1 MQTMGKGFTFIVSL
15 AALACLGL
23 LFATSRGNIPREAG
37 LLFGFLMLASAAWVM
52 AALTAAYGLL
62 RHGRGWR
69 WLVALVTLVWLPV
82 LPALCYSV
90 SGFATRRR
98 EPRRPMRE
106 PVAVTTSINP
116 NEVLLSWPLREEA
129 TA

>member
-1 MQTMGKGFTFIVSL
+1 MQTMGKGFTLIVSL

-23 LFATSRGNIPREAG
+23 LFAVSHGSVLREAG
-37 LLFGFLMLASAAWVM
+37 LLLGFLMLASAAWVM

-69 WLVALVTLVWLPV
+69 WLVALVTLIWVPV
-82 LPALCYSV
+82 LPALCFSL
-90 SGFATRRR
+90 SGLVARRR
-98 EPRRPMRE
+98 EPKHVMRL
-106 PVAVTTSINP
+106 PVAIAAPSDP
-116 NEVLLSWPLREEA
+116 DEVLLSWPLREEA